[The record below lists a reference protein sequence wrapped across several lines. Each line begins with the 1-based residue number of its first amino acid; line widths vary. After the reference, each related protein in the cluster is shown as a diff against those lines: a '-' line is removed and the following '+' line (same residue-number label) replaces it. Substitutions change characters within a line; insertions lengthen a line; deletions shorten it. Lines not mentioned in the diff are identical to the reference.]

1 VGSWKTLTARCD
13 AYGSRLRYEPKDLTQ
28 HYEVYVS
35 VVYLG
40 FSPLQGIFHAF
51 TIEGHV
57 IAVHIDK
64 SGFLGSLVTNRSLVP
79 VGNGDWRESDERT
92 RREQSIMV
100 NRTVTSVY

>member
-1 VGSWKTLTARCD
+1 LTAGCD
-13 AYGSRLRYEPKDLTQ
+13 ADGSRLGYESTDLTQ

-35 VVYLG
+35 VVYPG
-40 FSPLQGIFHAF
+40 SSSPQGIFHAF

-79 VGNGDWRESDERT
+79 IGNRDRRESDERT
-92 RREQSIMV
+92 RREQMIMV